1 MDMQR
6 PSPSPQSQDEGEG
19 DENSSCLQMALSY
32 DVDPLLEW
40 LARFDDVTDEDEAI
54 MPVSSLP
61 APPEMVPMTLPLS
74 GLPNKWLGINL
85 PATGNITDSLAE
97 RIHLDKHVEKMKK
110 WMGKRSQQL
119 ERVKKG
125 EHRANKPPTP
135 SGRATSSRLP
145 HHFRTN
151 VARNARDLLANN
163 FFASSVQG
171 FMDLPL
177 EGRLAFYGAKL
188 LAPDM
193 ISIPDSSTIAT
204 SLSTHCIS
212 TLVDPH
218 ARSFLAIS
226 TLNLLSPKHCKLWRE
241 ASRYFWLK
249 NSFIINITHIST
261 ILDRLPYRVKAF
273 VGTLHITLD
282 FLHDLDFSASSEDV
296 LARQAHTLQTQ
307 SQGLRRLVKECYSMS
322 SLRLRIQ
329 CSWPN
334 AQLRGQE
341 KGVCSCRDRSC
352 STCVKYSTLDSL
364 LQHRVEYLLWL
375 FYASLKCPQH
385 TVAIDIEHTNL
396 QGGIDI
402 STTPIDYTQLEEVGR
417 AVHEARRPR
426 QRRHQ
431 LEKAGE
437 VIVERYNGPFSE
449 PSNQYAQMRMSRF
462 VDSMMAENAVV
473 DETFGDKY
481 LAFKETYQR

>member
-110 WMGKRSQQL
+110 WMGKWSQQL

-135 SGRATSSRLP
+135 RGRATSSRLP

-151 VARNARDLLANN
+151 VAKNARDLLANN

-226 TLNLLSPKHCKLWRE
+226 TLNLLSPKQRKLWRE

-249 NSFIINITHIST
+249 NSFIPAYNDTWRRKDYA
-261 ILDRLPYRVKAF
+261 L
-273 VGTLHITLD
+273 G
-282 FLHDLDFSASSEDV
+282 
-296 LARQAHTLQTQ
+296 
-307 SQGLRRLVKECYSMS
+307 QGLDVVFSYLREC
-322 SLRLRIQ
+322 LRIT
-329 CSWPN
+329 
-334 AQLRGQE
+334 A
-341 KGVCSCRDRSC
+341 
-352 STCVKYSTLDSL
+352 
-364 LQHRVEYLLWL
+364 
-375 FYASLKCPQH
+375 
-385 TVAIDIEHTNL
+385 L
-396 QGGIDI
+396 QGNSESERNRLCIATRSGCCLLV
-402 STTPIDYTQLEEVGR
+402 SLGMLEDNGSPGKVEV
-417 AVHEARRPR
+417 
-426 QRRHQ
+426 
-431 LEKAGE
+431 
-437 VIVERYNGPFSE
+437 
-449 PSNQYAQMRMSRF
+449 
-462 VDSMMAENAVV
+462 
-473 DETFGDKY
+473 
-481 LAFKETYQR
+481 